1 MSIRLVIENA
11 PHSQS
16 QMERTFEGGELT
28 IGRGNDADWQIDDP
42 DQFVSRK
49 HCVISE
55 DDGGYK
61 VTDASRGGVFI
72 DGASTPLGAGNSAVL
87 EHGMRLRFGDIVLRV
102 DMQEVAPEAAEET
115 AATSGR
121 GVAFDFAFQAES
133 QPQPQSEKRP
143 DTLPDPF
150 GLTPSNLSA
159 ETEATTPNVSR
170 PLDQTDPFAL
180 DLKRPDAEPEPA
192 QPSGFGGGFFDRPS
206 PTPPELH
213 EAKAAPETLPTA
225 TSAPQAVEDHPA
237 SNVTHSDLRD
247 AFLRGAGLDPSRMPT
262 QDPLAEMEEL
272 GKRFNALVEGMMH
285 LLRSRAQE
293 KQNIRVAQTVIG
305 NADVNPLK
313 FMATTQDA
321 VAALI
326 QDRGKGY
333 LSPDNAIDSAFR
345 DMMDHQMRTWTALQS
360 ALRRMIDHFDPDVIA
375 AEMEAT
381 GLLEALLAGGRSA
394 KLWQLY
400 EERYREIAQAAE
412 DRFLGEVGADFRDAY
427 EGRGKGERS

>member
-1 MSIRLVIENA
+1 MSIRLVIENS

-28 IGRGNDADWQIDDP
+28 IGRNNDADWQIDDP

-55 DDGGYK
+55 NDGGYK

-72 DGASTPLGAGNSAVL
+72 DGASIPLGAGNSAVL
-87 EHGMRLRFGDIVLRV
+87 EHGMRLRLGDIVLRV
-102 DMQEVAPEAAEET
+102 EMQQARPKAAPKND
-115 AATSGR
+115 ATSGR
-121 GVAFDFAFQAES
+121 GIAFDFAFQTET
-133 QPQPQSEKRP
+133 QPQPQTEKRP

-159 ETEATTPNVSR
+159 ETEEKTPKVSR

-180 DLKRPDAEPEPA
+180 DLKRSDAQPEQL
-192 QPSGFGGGFFDRPS
+192 QPSGLGGGFFDRAS
-206 PTPPELH
+206 PPPPELP
-213 EAKAAPETLPTA
+213 EAKVAPEPAPTA
-225 TSAPQAVEDHPA
+225 TSAPQTVEDHPA
-237 SNVTHSDLRD
+237 SNLTQSELRD
-247 AFLRGAGLDPSRMPT
+247 AFLRGAGLDPTRMPT
-262 QDPLAEMEEL
+262 QDPLAEMEDL

-305 NADVNPLK
+305 SADVNPLK

-333 LSPDNAIDSAFR
+333 LSPDSAIDSAFR
-345 DMMDHQMRTWTALQS
+345 DMMDHQVRTWTALQS
-360 ALRRMIDHFDPDVIA
+360 ALRRMIDHFDPEVIA
-375 AEMEAT
+375 AEMETT

-412 DRFLGEVGADFRDAY
+412 DRFLGEVGAEFRDAY
-427 EGRGKGERS
+427 EGRGKGDRS

>member
-1 MSIRLVIENA
+1 MSIRIVIEHA
-11 PHSQS
+11 PHSQP
-16 QMERTFEGGELT
+16 QMDRTFEGGELT
-28 IGRGNDADWQIDDP
+28 IGRGDDADWQIDDP

-55 DDGGYK
+55 GDGGYK

-72 DGASTPLGAGNSAVL
+72 DGANTALGAGNSAVL
-87 EHGMRLRFGDIVLRV
+87 EHGMRMRIGDVVLRV
-102 DMQEVAPEAAEET
+102 EMPQAAPQAPPKGAAIG
-115 AATSGR
+115 AKGAS
-121 GVAFDFAFQAES
+121 FDFAFQTEAKP
-133 QPQPQSEKRP
+133 QPQPEKRP

-150 GLTPSNLSA
+150 GLGSSKPTAVSRSA
-159 ETEATTPNVSR
+159 APKISR

-180 DLKRPDAEPEPA
+180 DLKRPDVAPEPA
-192 QPSGFGGGFFDRPS
+192 QPSDFGGGFFGQAT
-206 PTPPELH
+206 PTPADVPKAE
-213 EAKAAPETLPTA
+213 AAPEPTPTA
-225 TSAPQAVEDHPA
+225 PPVSQPA
-237 SNVTHSDLRD
+237 EMPPTTNVTQSELRD
-247 AFLRGAGLDPSRMPT
+247 AFLRGAGLDPARLPT

-272 GKRFNALVEGMMH
+272 GKRFNALVDGMMH

-293 KQNIRVAQTVIG
+293 KQNIRVAQTIIG

-321 VAALI
+321 VEALI

-333 LSPDNAIDSAFR
+333 LSPDDAIDSAFR
-345 DMMDHQMRTWTALQS
+345 DMMDHQVRTWTALQS
-360 ALRRMIDHFDPDVIA
+360 ALRRMIDHFDPDAIA
-375 AEMEAT
+375 AEMETT

-412 DRFLGEVGADFRDAY
+412 DRFLGEVGAEFRDAY
-427 EGRGKGERS
+427 EGSRKGERS